1 MKDAPPASNTEPYK
15 CGDGEK
21 NFYVPPDSTEY
32 NQYARCSECFSKT
45 LQVIIKSFS

>member
-1 MKDAPPASNTEPYK
+1 MKDAPSASNTEPYK